1 MPLLMAAERQ
11 SALREAPKQSSVQKL
26 HPNKRSETAK
36 AVSFL
41 FLVCVDILLLQTKNT
56 PL

>member
-11 SALREAPKQSSVQKL
+11 SALREAPKQSSVQQL